1 MPSPGPT
8 TGGASA
14 GRLVVLEG
22 PEGAGKTTQLARLAA
37 WLGERGFPV
46 LAVREPGTSELGAEI
61 RRLLLDPAMHI
72 TPAAEAL
79 LFMAARAQLVAREVV
94 PALDAGTIVLCDR
107 FFLSTYAYQGDGRG
121 LPLEGV
127 RAANLLATGGL
138 VPDLTL
144 LLDVDPAV
152 GMARATARG
161 AADRME
167 LAGESFHDRVSRGFR
182 RFAEAGWQAAHP
194 ETGPIALIDASGD
207 AERVFSE
214 IVAALTQ
221 HVPETFAPVRRS

>member
-1 MPSPGPT
+1 MLVPGAT
-8 TGGASA
+8 SGGASA

-22 PEGAGKTTQLARLAA
+22 PEGAGKSTQLARLVA
-37 WLGERGFPV
+37 WMDEHGIPV

-72 TPAAEAL
+72 APAAEAL
-79 LFMAARAQLVAREVV
+79 LFMAARGQLVAREVL
-94 PALDAGTIVLCDR
+94 PALEAGTIVLCDR

-121 LPLEGV
+121 LPLDGV

-161 AADRME
+161 AADRIE

-194 ETGPIALIDASGD
+194 EAGPIALIDASGD
-207 AERVFSE
+207 AERVFLRML
-214 IVAALTQ
+214 AALTERL
-221 HVPETFAPVRRS
+221 PETFAPVQRS